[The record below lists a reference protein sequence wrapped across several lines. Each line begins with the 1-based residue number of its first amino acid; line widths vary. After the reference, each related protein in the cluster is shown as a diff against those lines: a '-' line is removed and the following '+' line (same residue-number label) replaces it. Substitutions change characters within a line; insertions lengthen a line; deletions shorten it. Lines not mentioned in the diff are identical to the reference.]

1 MEKILFARIC
11 ILIAIFFTTYDL
23 SLTATS
29 IPYIA
34 NHFQIASNK
43 AIWVYNYYQVAM
55 FAAILP
61 ATTLSYRF
69 GYKKIFITGLVLFN
83 LSAIAASTTHT
94 FEILMISKFFQ
105 GIGVAALAAINTA
118 LIKVL
123 TPPER
128 LGKALGINIFM
139 VALGFTLGPL
149 SASYILS
156 RYSFGWLFLSYVPIT
171 LLLLVL
177 CSRFIPII
185 NIKYKSVNLKRL
197 CLFFSLLF
205 LFCFAVNSLQSSFVQ
220 GFLYLVLS
228 IIGLFLFLSTDL
240 HHQFKILN
248 YHIFKIQNFNLSI
261 LISFISYAAQSMFF
275 VALPFLFTGTL
286 HKNISEIGYL
296 LSPWPLLGAIFAP
309 ISGTLSDKYSSALIV
324 LIGNFF
330 LLLISS
336 CFMFFDISTS
346 NVFIITI
353 MALCGI
359 SFALFNSPNQQNI
372 LSNIPLSLSSEASG
386 VLSLA
391 RISGQTFGSA
401 YVGLW
406 FFLFPIKYINSL
418 FLSISIFLIMACILS
433 YNRFLKQRKIIN

>member
-11 ILIAIFFTTYDL
+11 ILITIFFTTYDL
-23 SLTATS
+23 ALTATS

-34 NHFQIASNK
+34 NHFHLTSNK

-61 ATTLSYRF
+61 ATTLSYRY
-69 GYKKIFITGLVLFN
+69 GYKNIFLSGLVLFN
-83 LSAIAASTTHT
+83 LAAIAASYTNS
-94 FEILMISKFFQ
+94 FEILMISKFLQ

-123 TPPER
+123 TPPDR

-139 VALGFTLGPL
+139 VALGFTVGPL

-156 RYSFGWLFLSYVPIT
+156 HYSFFWLFLSYVPIT
-171 LLLLVL
+171 LLLLIL
-177 CSRFIPII
+177 CHRFIPII
-185 NIKYKSVNLKRL
+185 PISHKAVNARRL

-205 LFCFAVNSLQSSFVQ
+205 LFCFAINSLQSSWIQ
-220 GFLYLVLS
+220 GVLFLVLS
-228 IIGLFLFLSTDL
+228 TSGLFLFLNNDL
-240 HHQFKILN
+240 HHPFRILN
-248 YHIFKIQNFNLSI
+248 YDIFKIQNFNLSI

-275 VALPFLFTGTL
+275 VALPFLFVQAL

-309 ISGTLSDKYSSALIV
+309 ISGTLSDRYSSALIV
-324 LIGNFF
+324 LLGNFF

-336 CFMFFDISTS
+336 CFMFFNIDTP
-346 NVFIITI
+346 NVLIIGI

-359 SFALFNSPNQQNI
+359 CFALFNSPNQQNI
-372 LSNIPLSLSSEASG
+372 LSNIPLTLSSEASG

-406 FFLFPIKYINSL
+406 FFLFPIQYINSL
-418 FLSISIFLIMACILS
+418 FLSISVFLIMACVLS
-433 YNRFLKQRKIIN
+433 YSRFIKQRKVIN